1 MPQCSIK
8 NMKCAHFCSEW
19 SIVHSSPKVMAIF
32 VQYQIFYDNLVF
44 LVNFVEIWLT
54 LIACDASKLGI
65 GEIWEIKFQ
74 TKQVHGSIQCRD
86 LIKFEEWK
94 VSIRLSLLGQ
104 PIDYEHDDD
113 SCVLSGGLMLDGCH
127 STSGEPQSANP
138 PHYGRWCWDCLIIV
152 WWSTTRFRSDSNQ
165 NFFLANPKLPQL
177 LGAAGP
183 WYSQCAAWLEDLV
196 KFRQAF
202 MFALDLDQWKFAIT
216 GKVPQHHDGGVSVG
230 MLAAVLSLDTG
241 RMETLKG
248 TFFNALRVRP
258 IGSTWHRGCL
268 VLSLRGHQRFDQWLQ
283 LSYPP
288 PTSRLHAIVEHR
300 GCLAAILPA
309 KRYERSEF
317 TSHSFVATG
326 SITIKHGRN
335 GVGVSF
341 LRYRNFHKNSRS
353 FTGSYKSLKT
363 NLILKNKIVSYL
375 ECGTHWAKHFVPI
388 FLLRKCCTPC
398 QSYCL
403 QNWKHFSD

>member
-1 MPQCSIK
+1 MLCILNTCEESCMRFV
-8 NMKCAHFCSEW
+8 NCCVLVHFTRTNWHNSQIPECTCFICHNAQCSEW

-32 VQYQIFYDNLVF
+32 VQYQFCYDNLVF

-216 GKVPQHHDGGVSVG
+216 GKVPQHHDGGVCLRRHVVVG
-230 MLAAVLSLDTG
+230 
-241 RMETLKG
+241 
-248 TFFNALRVRP
+248 
-258 IGSTWHRGCL
+258 HR
-268 VLSLRGHQRFDQWLQ
+268 
-283 LSYPP
+283 
-288 PTSRLHAIVEHR
+288 
-300 GCLAAILPA
+300 
-309 KRYERSEF
+309 
-317 TSHSFVATG
+317 
-326 SITIKHGRN
+326 
-335 GVGVSF
+335 
-341 LRYRNFHKNSRS
+341 
-353 FTGSYKSLKT
+353 
-363 NLILKNKIVSYL
+363 
-375 ECGTHWAKHFVPI
+375 
-388 FLLRKCCTPC
+388 
-398 QSYCL
+398 
-403 QNWKHFSD
+403 QNVDA